1 MIPASRQRSYLQ
13 SALYV
18 AIAGIL
24 AAVLLERLLTYAE
37 AHEKAK
43 VEMTLSRLHSALY
56 TRVAYWALR
65 GEYDRIE
72 ALAVQSPFAQTRFNP
87 PNYLGE
93 FDGPPE
99 DAAAG
104 SWYFDRLQRELVY
117 LPNLRRH
124 LIGLPERGPVTS
136 LRYRVEV
143 LKVSRY
149 AYTGVALRPVGQ
161 NQWEPVP

>member
-1 MIPASRQRSYLQ
+1 MIPGNRPRSYLQ

-24 AAVLLERLLTYAE
+24 AAVLLERLLTFAE
-37 AHEKAK
+37 AHEKAQ
-43 VEMTLSRLHSALY
+43 VEVTLSRLHSALY

-72 ALAVQSPFAQTRFNP
+72 ALAVQSPFAQARFAP

-93 FDGPPE
+93 FDGRPE

-104 SWYFDRLQRELVY
+104 SWYFDRLRRELVY
-117 LPNLRRH
+117 VPNLRRH
-124 LIGLPERGPVTS
+124 LIGLPEREPATS

-143 LKVSRY
+143 LKASRY
-149 AYTGVALRPVGQ
+149 AYSGVALRLVGQ
-161 NQWEPVP
+161 IRWEPVP